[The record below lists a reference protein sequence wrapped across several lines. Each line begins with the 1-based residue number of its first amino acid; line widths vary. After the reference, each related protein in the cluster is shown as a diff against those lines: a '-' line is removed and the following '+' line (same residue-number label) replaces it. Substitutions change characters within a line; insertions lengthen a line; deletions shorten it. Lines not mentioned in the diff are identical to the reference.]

1 MQYNIIATLGP
12 ASQSEDTWRNM
23 ISLGVT
29 SFRLNTS
36 HMEAEE
42 TEVLLK
48 RVSEF
53 CAKENLDI
61 PVVLDLQGSKWRIGT
76 IKPYELKD
84 GEAVELTLSEKSDSR
99 NVLPVPHGDFFKAAQ
114 ASGKEIVLN
123 DAKVVLNVESV
134 NDHLISARVTKG
146 GPVSSRKGITFS
158 STGYRSE
165 SLKKKD
171 EEIIKNTS
179 KYKNVRY
186 AVSYIKDAE
195 EMKRYRGLIGEGA
208 YIIAKLER
216 AEALRDALKI
226 KDYCN
231 ELWLCRGDLGAEL
244 GLRKMAEAAADF
256 SNIVKDMPR
265 PVILAG
271 QVLEH
276 MAHHAEPTR
285 SEISCIY
292 EALQK
297 GYAGIVLSD
306 ETAVGKYPIDACR
319 TAAMFR

>member
-1 MQYNIIATLGP
+1 MQYNITATLGP
-12 ASQSEDTWRNM
+12 ASDKEALWREM

-36 HMEAEE
+36 HMSAEE
-42 TEVLLK
+42 TEEMVK
-48 RVSEF
+48 KISEF
-53 CAKENLDI
+53 CSKESI
-61 PVVLDLQGSKWRIGT
+61 EVPIVLDLQGSKWRIG
-76 IKPYELKD
+76 IIEPLELKE
-84 GEAVELTLSEKSDSR
+84 GEAVELRLSEMAEDKIQI
-99 NVLPVPHGDFFKAAQ
+99 PVPHEDFFQAAM

-123 DAKVVLNVESV
+123 DAKVVLEAETL
-134 NDHLISARVTKG
+134 NDNLIEARVIKA

-158 STGYRSE
+158 SSQFRSE

-171 EEIIKNTS
+171 SEIIKRMDKN
-179 KYKNVRY
+179 NVRF
-186 AVSYIKDAE
+186 AVSYVKDAE
-195 EMKRYRGLIGEGA
+195 EMKRFRELIGESA

-216 AEALRDALKI
+216 EEALQDAQGI
-226 KDYCN
+226 SDYSN

-244 GLRKMAEAAADF
+244 GMRKMAQAAADF
-256 SNIVKDMPR
+256 SNIVKDISR

-276 MAHHAEPTR
+276 MASHAEPTR
-285 SEISCIY
+285 SEVSCIY

-297 GYAGIVLSD
+297 GYKGIVLSD
-306 ETAVGKYPIDACR
+306 ETAVGIYPLEACR